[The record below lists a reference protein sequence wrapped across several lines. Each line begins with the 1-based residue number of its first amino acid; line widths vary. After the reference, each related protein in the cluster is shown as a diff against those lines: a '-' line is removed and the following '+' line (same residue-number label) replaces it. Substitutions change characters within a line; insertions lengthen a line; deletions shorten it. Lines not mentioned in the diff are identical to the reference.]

1 MNRRARTKIV
11 ATVGPASSS
20 PEMIES
26 LITAGVSVFR
36 LNFSHGSHEDHR
48 RVFQAIRGVSS
59 RLDETI
65 GIIQDLQGPK
75 LRIGDLAGGKA
86 FTVASGETLRIC
98 TSEVL
103 GTREMVSTSY
113 DRLARDLRPGD
124 PVLIDDGRLR
134 FEVDSIELDTPHGD
148 IVTLRALQGGTLSPR
163 KGINL
168 PQTDVTVEALTG
180 KDRND
185 LQFGVELGVD
195 MIALSFVRSAADVRS
210 AREAI
215 AAAGGSQPLIA
226 KIEKPQ
232 AVRVLPQIVEASDG
246 LMVARGDLGVELP
259 AEAVPLIQKQIIR
272 AANIAGKPVI
282 TATQMLESMLEN
294 PHPTRAEA
302 SDVANAILD
311 GTDAVMLSGETAVG
325 KHPIQAVETMMKIA
339 AAVERERVGTP
350 WQLRREEIR
359 TYNNQTESKAVGHAA
374 RALSDDLRAKAIVVL
389 TRTGETAQRI
399 SEERPIAPIV
409 ALTDNAVAG
418 RRLALAYGV
427 DPLVMPLARTIDDL
441 VIQVNDEVRRRGYA
455 DVGERIVIVGS
466 TPRRN
471 EHPAVFI
478 AIHHVN

>member
-1 MNRRARTKIV
+1 
-11 ATVGPASSS
+11 
-20 PEMIES
+20 
-26 LITAGVSVFR
+26 
-36 LNFSHGSHEDHR
+36 
-48 RVFQAIRGVSS
+48 
-59 RLDETI
+59 
-65 GIIQDLQGPK
+65 
-75 LRIGDLAGGKA
+75 
-86 FTVASGETLRIC
+86 
-98 TSEVL
+98 
-103 GTREMVSTSY
+103 
-113 DRLARDLRPGD
+113 
-124 PVLIDDGRLR
+124 
-134 FEVDSIELDTPHGD
+134 
-148 IVTLRALQGGTLSPR
+148 
-163 KGINL
+163 
-168 PQTDVTVEALTG
+168 
-180 KDRND
+180 
-185 LQFGVELGVD
+185 